1 MMESD
6 EKNDVKWGNKL
17 GYILLPFHIHEHND
31 PLEYVIKAKK
41 VADRKKHS
49 LEAIFTRFITEVT
62 TKCFSIK
69 VNLYT
74 CGMWQKARKFPLS
87 KKYGPNNYAFGY
99 HDLV

>member
-1 MMESD
+1 MMESN

-17 GYILLPFHIHEHND
+17 GYILLPFHIHGHND

-49 LEAIFTRFITEVT
+49 LEAIFTRFIAEFT
-62 TKCFSIK
+62 TKCFGIE

-74 CGMWQKARKFPLS
+74 CGRKPENFQEMVLIIMILDIMIQ
-87 KKYGPNNYAFGY
+87 FG
-99 HDLV
+99 LGK